1 MYLVLNRIFQY
12 CEDSPFV
19 VESGEVTTPEGQ
31 VLTYPTLS
39 YRKEVVETA
48 KVNSL
53 VGNSN
58 LSFLQSIGTYLNALL
73 LELPTLTIFKK
84 IGTKSLLNIS
94 NQKFCRWLDS

>member
-1 MYLVLNRIFQY
+1 MFQY

-31 VLTYPTLS
+31 VLTYPTLN

-58 LSFLQSIGTYLNALL
+58 LSSLFN
-73 LELPTLTIFKK
+73 
-84 IGTKSLLNIS
+84 SLLGQPVS
-94 NQKFCRWLDS
+94 NTQRSK